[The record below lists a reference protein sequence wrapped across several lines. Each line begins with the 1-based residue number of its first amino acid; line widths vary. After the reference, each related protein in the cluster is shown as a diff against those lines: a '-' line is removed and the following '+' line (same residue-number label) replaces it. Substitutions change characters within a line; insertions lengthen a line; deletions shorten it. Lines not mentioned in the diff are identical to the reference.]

1 MRQYQYHPMQKV
13 MAMVTAVATEMV
25 AVVEMVTATGTA
37 IVPVLVAV
45 EQVWLE
51 ACLLVPWTMRL
62 GGGMVGSKSPSLAH
76 QRETRPALHPPG

>member
-1 MRQYQYHPMQKV
+1 MRQYQYHPMEKV
-13 MAMVTAVATEMV
+13 MAMVTAVVTEM
-25 AVVEMVTATGTA
+25 VVEMVTATGTA

-62 GGGMVGSKSPSLAH
+62 GEGMVGSKSPSLAH